1 MRWNN
6 LYVAGVGTY
15 LPAQVET
22 VDEAI
27 AAGRYTEEKKAM
39 NGYRELRVA
48 APGETGPVMAVNA
61 GRQAVERS
69 GVNLLDFGLT
79 VHASLSHQGL
89 DLWTPAS
96 YVQAGTVGGSG
107 PAFEVRQGCNGF
119 MAGVDLAASY
129 LASHQD
135 FSAALVTAGDAFHL
149 PYFDRWSSE
158 EQNVNGDGAG
168 ALVLSNRS
176 GFARIRSIYSHA
188 DPTLEQMS
196 RGYAEWTTAPFHD
209 GRTLQLSSGV
219 EDFLRNPDVDLDDMI
234 ARIGGGV
241 RHSLKQA
248 LYEAEIELA
257 DARFFLHQQLAE
269 TIVQHGICGL
279 LGVDR
284 SSTTYDWAKKYS
296 MVGTADIALG
306 LDHVLA
312 ERDPKPGDLVVLQ
325 SSGAGY
331 VWTAAVLEIL
341 EVPSWV

>member
-1 MRWNN
+1 MRWND
-6 LYVAGVGTY
+6 LYIAGVGTY
-15 LPAQVET
+15 LPEQVET
-22 VDEAI
+22 VDDAI

-48 APGETGPVMAVNA
+48 APGETGPVMAAKA
-61 GRQAVERS
+61 GVEAVERS
-69 GVNLLDFGLT
+69 GLSPLDFGLT

-96 YVQAGTVGGSG
+96 YVQANTVGGTG
-107 PAFEVRQGCNGF
+107 PAFEVKQGCNGF
-119 MAGVDLAASY
+119 MAAVDLAASY
-129 LASHQD
+129 LSSHKD
-135 FSAALVTAGDAFHL
+135 LPAALVTAGDAFHL
-149 PYFDRWSSE
+149 PYFDRWASE

-176 GFARIRSIYSHA
+176 GFARIRSIHSHS
-188 DPTLEQMS
+188 DSTLEQMS
-196 RGYAEWTTAPFHD
+196 RGYAEWTTGPFAD
-209 GRTLQLSSGV
+209 GQTLQLNSGV
-219 EDFLRNPDVDLDDMI
+219 EDFLQNADVDLDDMI

-241 RHSLKQA
+241 RHSLKMA

-269 TIVQHGICGL
+269 TIVTHGICGL

-284 SSTTYDWAKKYS
+284 TSTTYDWAKQYS

-312 ERDPKPGDLVVLQ
+312 ERDPQPGDLIVLQ